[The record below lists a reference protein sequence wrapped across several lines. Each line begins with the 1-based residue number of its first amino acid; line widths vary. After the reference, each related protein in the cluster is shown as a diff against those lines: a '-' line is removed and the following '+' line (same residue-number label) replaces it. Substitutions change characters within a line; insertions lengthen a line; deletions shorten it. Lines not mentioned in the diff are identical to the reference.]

1 MIYLKEI
8 EPILKELDSDDYNT
22 LYGFTLGLKL
32 KSHQLA
38 KPITSKASPP
48 HPPEAIYPDDVDY
61 TPEEYAEEYE
71 DEYAM
76 AASYH

>member
-1 MIYLKEI
+1 MYTLKEA
-8 EPILKELDSDDYNT
+8 
-22 LYGFTLGLKL
+22 
-32 KSHQLA
+32 LA
-38 KPITSKASPP
+38 KYDELEMRKKETLLAIVKDLGYVQISSTVASTANTPPP